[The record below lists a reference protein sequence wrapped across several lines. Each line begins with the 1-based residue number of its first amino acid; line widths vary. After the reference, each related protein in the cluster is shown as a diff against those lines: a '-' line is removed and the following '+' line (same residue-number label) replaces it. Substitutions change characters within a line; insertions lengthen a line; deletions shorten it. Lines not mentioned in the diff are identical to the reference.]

1 MDLSLTE
8 DQDLM
13 VQAVREL
20 MTRENWEPY
29 FAECDAEH
37 KYPQRWV
44 AELAGIGV
52 DTILLPEAQGGL
64 DAGWTTVAAVWEELG
79 RLGGPTYVLYQLPTL
94 ETVVRV
100 GTEEQQ
106 QQILAKL
113 GTGEQIW
120 NFAMTEPGA
129 GSSFAAM
136 ATTYTRRDGKIY
148 LNGHKTF
155 ITSSAQVPYLVV
167 MARNAENMEQYTEFF
182 VDMTKPGITKE
193 PLEKLGLRMDSCCEV
208 YFDDVELDVTDMFG
222 GEGEGFARTVAD
234 FDLERFLVAAC
245 DYGWALCA
253 FEDAARYA
261 NQRVQGGQAIARYQL
276 IQDKFANMKIA
287 LTNMRN
293 MIYEVAWKAD
303 NGLLGKG
310 DAAMAKLYC
319 TRAAGQVV
327 DDAMQVLGGI
337 GVTGDHRV
345 ARFYRDLRVER
356 ISGGTDEMMV
366 LTAGRAALKDYR

>member
-1 MDLSLTE
+1 MDLSLTD
-8 DQDLM
+8 DQALM

-20 MTRENWEPY
+20 MTRESWDPY
-29 FAECDAEH
+29 FAECDAKHE
-37 KYPQRWV
+37 YPQRWV
-44 AELAGIGV
+44 AELAAIGV
-52 DTILLPEAQGGL
+52 DTILLPEEHGGL
-64 DAGWTTVAAVWEELG
+64 DAGWTSIAAVWEELG

-94 ETVVRV
+94 ETVLRV
-100 GTEEQQ
+100 GTPEQQ
-106 QQILAKL
+106 EKILQHV
-113 GTGEQIW
+113 GTGNQIW

-136 ATTYTRRDGKIY
+136 ATTYTRRDGKIR

-155 ITSSAQVPYLVV
+155 ITSSLHVPYLVV
-167 MARNAENMEQYTEFF
+167 MARNADDMEQYTEFL
-182 VDMTKPGITKE
+182 VDMTLPGITVE
-193 PLEKLGLRMDSCCEV
+193 PLEKLGLRMDSCGEV
-208 YFDDVELDVTDMFG
+208 YLDDVELRETDMFG
-222 GEGEGFARTVAD
+222 AEGQGFARTVAD

-261 NQRVQGGQAIARYQL
+261 NQRIQGGQAIARYQL
-276 IQDKFANMKIA
+276 IQEKFANMKIA
-287 LTNMRN
+287 LSTMRA
-293 MIYEVAWKAD
+293 MVYEVAWKAD

-310 DAAMAKLYC
+310 DASMAKLYC
-319 TRAAGQVV
+319 TRAANQVV
-327 DDAMQVLGGI
+327 DDAIQVLGGI
-337 GVTGDHRV
+337 GVTGNHRV